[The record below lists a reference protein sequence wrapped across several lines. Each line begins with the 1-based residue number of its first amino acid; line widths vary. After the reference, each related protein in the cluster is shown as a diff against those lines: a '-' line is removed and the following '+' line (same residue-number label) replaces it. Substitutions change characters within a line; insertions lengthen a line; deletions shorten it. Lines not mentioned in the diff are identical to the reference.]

1 MTQDIW
7 ADLMLGDCL
16 SCMAE
21 LESGSVDAIVT
32 DPPYGMGFQSNR
44 SKKGPRHAKIA
55 SDENVD
61 ARWIS
66 EAFRILRDG
75 GCLLSFC
82 DWRTSCEWRYHIELA
97 GFKLKSQVI
106 WDRMHHG
113 MGDLSGAF
121 APQHDVI
128 WYATKGRR
136 VFVNGRPKS
145 VIAVKRPSPSDD
157 NGHPTCKPVSL
168 MEYLIKAVD
177 DGHTRTILDPFLG
190 SGSTGVA
197 AINLGI
203 NVIGCEIDEKYMS
216 IAEGRIR
223 DAKQKIQRA

>member
-1 MTQDIW
+1 MTDVW

-16 SCMAE
+16 ECMAE
-21 LESGSVDAIVT
+21 IESGSVDLVLT

-55 SDENVD
+55 SDDAVD
-61 ARWIS
+61 ARWLN
-66 EAFRILRDG
+66 EAFRVLRDG
-75 GCLLSFC
+75 GGLVSFC
-82 DWRTSCEWRYHIELA
+82 DWRTSCEWRAHIESE
-97 GFKLKSQVI
+97 GFVLKSQVI

-136 VFVNGRPKS
+136 TFVSGRPKS
-145 VIAVKRPSPSDD
+145 IIAAKRPSPSED
-157 NGHPTCKPVSL
+157 NGHPTCKPVAL
-168 MEYLIKAVD
+168 MEELIRAVD
-177 DGHTRTILDPFLG
+177 DGQTKVVLDPFLG

-197 AINLGI
+197 AMRLGVNL
-203 NVIGCEIDEKYMS
+203 IGCEIDEGYMS
-216 IAEGRIR
+216 IAEERIR
-223 DAKQKIQRA
+223 NAKQEAQRA

>member
-1 MTQDIW
+1 MTREVW

-16 SCMAE
+16 SWMAE
-21 LESGSVDAIVT
+21 IESSSVDAIVT
-32 DPPYGMGFQSNR
+32 DPPYGMRFQSNR
-44 SKKGPRHAKIA
+44 SKKGPRHAKIV
-55 SDENVD
+55 SDEAVD
-61 ARWIS
+61 ARWVS
-66 EAFRILRDG
+66 EAFRVLRDG

-97 GFKLKSQVI
+97 GFSVKSQII
-106 WDRMHHG
+106 WDRRHHG
-113 MGDLSGAF
+113 MGDLTGTF

-136 VFVNGRPKS
+136 TFVNGRPKS
-145 VIAVKRPSPSDD
+145 LMYAKRPAPSED

-168 MEYLIKAVD
+168 MEDLIRAVD
-177 DGHTRTILDPFLG
+177 DGRTHTILDPFLG

-197 AINLGI
+197 AMNLKL
-203 NVIGCEIDEKYMS
+203 NLIGCEIDENYMG
-216 IAEGRIR
+216 IAERRIR